1 MPISLTLTEYTP
13 LEQLTD
19 TVFED
24 FNDPAKRNSTHTSGC
39 DTTTG
44 RQSRKSANG
53 STNGINLMLV
63 QTDGKKNTPNNNN
76 NVEPQQGS
84 GHTPCHF
91 DLLTV
96 AKK

>member
-1 MPISLTLTEYTP
+1 
-13 LEQLTD
+13 
-19 TVFED
+19 
-24 FNDPAKRNSTHTSGC
+24 
-39 DTTTG
+39 
-44 RQSRKSANG
+44 
-53 STNGINLMLV
+53 MLV

>member
-1 MPISLTLTEYTP
+1 MTP
-13 LEQLTD
+13 QREIAHMRQAAT
-19 TVFED
+19 
-24 FNDPAKRNSTHTSGC
+24 PRQAAKVVS
-39 DTTTG
+39 
-44 RQSRKSANG
+44 QANG

-63 QTDGKKNTPNNNN
+63 QTDGKKNTPNNIN

-96 AKK
+96 AKKKNKTTGLCHALPVIT

>member
-1 MPISLTLTEYTP
+1 
-13 LEQLTD
+13 
-19 TVFED
+19 
-24 FNDPAKRNSTHTSGC
+24 
-39 DTTTG
+39 
-44 RQSRKSANG
+44 
-53 STNGINLMLV
+53 MLV

-76 NVEPQQGS
+76 VEPKQGG